1 MVGITGQSSPTDKTA
16 CTVIIHNYNNNCFFK
31 KMQCTVQI
39 EKNAHDPFPDYNQD
53 GEANRLI
60 SNLEQERPEQP
71 PGPEMSFPSKNVLI
85 VDDNPIN
92 RKLLRVTLQAENYT
106 TVEAAD
112 GIEALAALKLQVF
125 DIVVSDILMPN
136 MDGYD
141 LCKEVRRCSQSRDVL
156 FILYTATNFTSND
169 ERIGL
174 ACGADRFIKKQGSS
188 TLILRTIEEVIK
200 EKGARR
206 SQSLGDADALPS
218 EKEMKIYNA
227 LMIRQL
233 EENSIEIEKAR
244 DELRDLNE
252 KLEQRVTERTAE
264 LESLNNE
271 LERRV
276 VRRTDDL
283 AAKNAALESRTEE
296 LARSNADLEQFAS
309 AASHDLQEP
318 LRAMAGCIQV
328 FERKYRGK
336 FDDKGDN
343 LIGMIVDGSVRM
355 KALIDGILAYSRAG
369 RDENL
374 ETIDTQAA
382 LQHVLADLHV
392 AIMESKTEVVFGNLP
407 SLRYVRAQFE
417 QVLRNLLGN
426 AIKYRSALGQKIYVR
441 AERQPGTWI
450 FSIAD
455 NGIGFEQQY
464 AEKIFRVFQR
474 LHSRDRYAGTG
485 IGLAISKKI
494 IERHEG
500 KIWAESLPDHGST
513 FFFSIPDKGVALELL
528 SQ

>member
-1 MVGITGQSSPTDKTA
+1 MTL
-16 CTVIIHNYNNNCFFK
+16 
-31 KMQCTVQI
+31 
-39 EKNAHDPFPDYNQD
+39 FPDYNRD
-53 GEANRLI
+53 GAANRSI
-60 SNLEQERPEQP
+60 SNLEQENPGQP
-71 PGPEMSFPSKNVLI
+71 RGLRMNSLPKSVLI
-85 VDDNPIN
+85 VDDNSVN
-92 RKLLRVTLQAENYT
+92 RKLLRLILQAENYT
-106 TVEAAD
+106 TAETGD
-112 GIEALAALKLQVF
+112 GIEALAALKVQPF
-125 DIVVSDILMPN
+125 DIVVSDVLMPN
-136 MDGYD
+136 MDGYV
-141 LCKEVRRCSQSRDVL
+141 LCREVRQRVEFKDLL

-169 ERIGL
+169 EKIGL
-174 ACGADRFIKKQGSS
+174 ECGADRFIKKQGASG
-188 TLILRTIEEVIK
+188 LILRTIEEVIR
-200 EKGARR
+200 ERGTRR
-206 SQSLGDADALPS
+206 PPGLGCTDALPA
-218 EKEMKIYNA
+218 EKEMKSYSA

-233 EENSIEIEKAR
+233 EENSIEIEQAR
-244 DELRDLNE
+244 DELRNLNE
-252 KLEQRVTERTAE
+252 SLERRVAERTAE

-276 VRRTDDL
+276 VNRTNEL
-283 AAKNAALESRTEE
+283 AAKNTALESRTEE

-369 RDENL
+369 REENL

-382 LQHVLADLHV
+382 LQHVLADLNV
-392 AIMESKTEVVFGNLP
+392 AMIESKTEVVFENLP
-407 SLRYVRAQFE
+407 SLRYVSAQFE

-426 AIKYRSALGQKIYVR
+426 AIKYRSALGQKIYIR

-464 AEKIFRVFQR
+464 AEKVFRVFQR
-474 LHSRDRYAGTG
+474 LHARDRYAGTG
-485 IGLAISKKI
+485 IGLAIAKKI
-494 IERHEG
+494 VERHGG
-500 KIWAESLPDHGST
+500 KIWAESAPDNGST
-513 FFFSIPDKGVALELL
+513 FFFSIPDKGVALELV
-528 SQ
+528 SR

>member
-1 MVGITGQSSPTDKTA
+1 MTLFPTT
-16 CTVIIHNYNNNCFFK
+16 T
-31 KMQCTVQI
+31 KM
-39 EKNAHDPFPDYNQD
+39 AR
-53 GEANRLI
+53 ANRSM

-71 PGPEMSFPSKNVLI
+71 PRPEMSYPPKNILI
-85 VDDNPIN
+85 VDDNAVN
-92 RKLLRVTLQAENYT
+92 RKLLRLTLQAENYT
-106 TVEAAD
+106 TVDAAD
-112 GIEALAALKLQVF
+112 GIEALAALKLQAF

-136 MDGYD
+136 MDGYA
-141 LCKEVRRCSQSRDVL
+141 LCKEVRRCSHFKDVL
-156 FILYTATNFTSND
+156 FILYTATNFSSND

-174 ACGADRFIKKQGSS
+174 ACGADRFIKKEGSS
-188 TLILRTIEEVIK
+188 SLILQAIKDVIK
-200 EKGARR
+200 EKGALR
-206 SQSLGDADALPS
+206 SQSLGNADALPA

-252 KLEQRVTERTAE
+252 KLEQRVAERTAE

-374 ETIDTQAA
+374 ETIDTQAT
-382 LQHVLADLHV
+382 LQHVLADLNV
-392 AIMESKTEVVFGNLP
+392 AIIESKTEVVFENLP
-407 SLRYVRAQFE
+407 SLRYVGAQFE
-417 QVLRNLLGN
+417 QVLRNLLSN
-426 AIKYRSALGQKIYVR
+426 AIKYRSALGQKIYVC
-441 AERQPGTWI
+441 AERQPSAWI

-474 LHSRDRYAGTG
+474 LHARDRFAGTG

-494 IERHEG
+494 IERHGG

-513 FFFSIPDKGVALELL
+513 FFFSIPDKGVELELG